1 MLGLAIFGT
10 ILLGS
15 AIRCGLDNMQSKSRT
30 YGLTNKERMPIS
42 FDRKGRMCIN
52 GERCRT
58 EYKTIGGET
67 YSMEVGV
74 NTGTIYKD
82 SYEEELYSL
91 LARNDIARIMAE
103 EDGALAYYS
112 VEPDWCKKWHKNF
125 ITREISTGK
134 IIARLEAKMASGWN
148 LDTETWIYKKY
159 YISKNNPQFSTDEED
174 EGIKISKEE
183 FIRLNIMG
191 GSHQVTNMEINIKGY
206 TTIPTMSVRGNCPT
220 DFNITD
226 EKLDYYIKKILKDE
240 RIPNFIRETFK
251 DNEMYIKRIFQS
263 KFRMGAD

>member
-15 AIRCGLDNMQSKSRT
+15 AIRCGIDNMQSKSRT

-42 FDRKGRMCIN
+42 FDRKGRTCIN

-58 EYKTIGGET
+58 EYKTIDGET

-82 SYEEELYSL
+82 NHEEELYSL
-91 LARNDIARIMAE
+91 LARNNIAKIMAK

-112 VEPDWCKKWHKNF
+112 VEPAWCKKWHKNF

-134 IIARLEAKMASGWN
+134 IIAQLEVKRAPDWKINS
-148 LDTETWIYKKY
+148 ETWIYKKY
-159 YISKNNPQFSTDEED
+159 YITKNNPQFSFDIDEDD
-174 EGIKISKEE
+174 EGIEISEEE
-183 FIRLNIMG
+183 FRKLNIWG
-191 GSHQVTNMEINIKGY
+191 GSHWVHGSMEDY
-206 TTIPTMSVRGNCPT
+206 LIPQMSCRGNCPT

-263 KFRMGAD
+263 EFRMGAD